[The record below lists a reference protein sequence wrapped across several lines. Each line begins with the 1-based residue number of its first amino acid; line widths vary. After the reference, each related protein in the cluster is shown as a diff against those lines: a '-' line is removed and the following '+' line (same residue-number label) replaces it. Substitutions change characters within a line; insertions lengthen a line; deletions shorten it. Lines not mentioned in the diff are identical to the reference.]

1 MSGSGTST
9 ENKRFI
15 EYGEVTILDL
25 RMRISGLGSG
35 TRFSFPGISLA
46 SAGAK
51 RSQVVLRTG
60 YAFCGVLLALILGA
74 QPVKADS
81 GVTYVISGVYSST
94 TSSSQLNGPSD
105 TFTMSFSLPSQPV
118 TTDFMLGDDSI
129 VDVLTPFTY
138 SSSNGGTASGLV
150 YLTFTRRLR
159 ARSRADF
166 SLIFAPTD
174 QIA

>member
-25 RMRISGLGSG
+25 RMPISGL
-35 TRFSFPGISLA
+35 
-46 SAGAK
+46 
-51 RSQVVLRTG
+51 
-60 YAFCGVLLALILGA
+60 
-74 QPVKADS
+74 D
-81 GVTYVISGVYSST
+81 
-94 TSSSQLNGPSD
+94 
-105 TFTMSFSLPSQPV
+105 
-118 TTDFMLGDDSI
+118 DFI
-129 VDVLTPFTY
+129 VDALTPFTY

-159 ARSRADF
+159 ARGRADF